1 MKKIFLSLFIL
12 FNCSLFSENISPE
25 QYNFPLKNPYA
36 ATIIGSSTLMI
47 KNIKTNTNRKV
58 YELNLKDTKIPES
71 LWYLDKYSFS
81 LSAQKKKAPLIFIL
95 SGTGSNYDASRTR
108 LFERIFYTAG
118 YHVITV
124 PSTTSSNFIVD
135 GLDDK
140 MPGALPFDTPALYS
154 AMKASYE
161 RVKNKIDVSEFY
173 VMGYSLGATHAAF
186 VSYLDETGKY
196 FNFKRAFMIN
206 PTVNLYTSAVLLDN
220 LLDKNLNGN
229 KANIQVILDNVIST
243 LLEHSKTGTISLTE
257 EAIFDIFKEE
267 KLSNRDM
274 EALIGLA
281 FRIVS
286 INLNYLT
293 DLINDM
299 GVYVEDP
306 KNIGKFTNLF
316 PYFQKVDFATFD
328 DYLNK
333 IAYPYFKKH
342 LSNKITPE
350 SLIKMTDMSLIQD
363 YLATSPKLAVVT
375 NADELILTPEN
386 LKYLET
392 TFKDRLLVYPYGGHC
407 GNMYFKSNVATMLN
421 FLENGVL
428 KYEN

>member
-1 MKKIFLSLFIL
+1 
-12 FNCSLFSENISPE
+12 
-25 QYNFPLKNPYA
+25 
-36 ATIIGSSTLMI
+36 
-47 KNIKTNTNRKV
+47 
-58 YELNLKDTKIPES
+58 
-71 LWYLDKYSFS
+71 
-81 LSAQKKKAPLIFIL
+81 
-95 SGTGSNYDASRTR
+95 
-108 LFERIFYTAG
+108 
-118 YHVITV
+118 
-124 PSTTSSNFIVD
+124 
-135 GLDDK
+135 
-140 MPGALPFDTPALYS
+140 
-154 AMKASYE
+154 
-161 RVKNKIDVSEFY
+161 
-173 VMGYSLGATHAAF
+173 
-186 VSYLDETGKY
+186 
-196 FNFKRAFMIN
+196 
-206 PTVNLYTSAVLLDN
+206 
-220 LLDKNLNGN
+220 
-229 KANIQVILDNVIST
+229 
-243 LLEHSKTGTISLTE
+243 
-257 EAIFDIFKEE
+257 
-267 KLSNRDM
+267 
-274 EALIGLA
+274 
-281 FRIVS
+281 
-286 INLNYLT
+286 
-293 DLINDM
+293 M